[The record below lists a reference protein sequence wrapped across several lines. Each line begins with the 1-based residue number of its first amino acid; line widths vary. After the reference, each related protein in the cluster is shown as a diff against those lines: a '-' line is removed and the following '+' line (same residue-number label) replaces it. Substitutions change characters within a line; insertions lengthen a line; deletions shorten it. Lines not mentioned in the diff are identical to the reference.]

1 VTTGHTSGDSDIAAL
16 AAAMVLCADVQRDD
30 GGVVGGDDAGV
41 GEGPAGVFRRGLG
54 VRAGGLVVS
63 LT

>member
-1 VTTGHTSGDSDIAAL
+1 MTSHETPLTRAYWCARTFSVMMVASL
-16 AAAMVLCADVQRDD
+16 AVRTWVSGKA
-30 GGVVGGDDAGV
+30 
-41 GEGPAGVFRRGLG
+41 PPGVFRRGLG